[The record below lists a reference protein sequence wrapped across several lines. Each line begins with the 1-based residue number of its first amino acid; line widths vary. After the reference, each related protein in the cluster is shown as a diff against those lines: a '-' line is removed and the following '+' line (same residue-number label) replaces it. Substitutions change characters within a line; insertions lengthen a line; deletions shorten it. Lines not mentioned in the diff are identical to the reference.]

1 MAPLGAARARPPRT
15 APAPRRPRPRLCL
28 LFELAAVAAWIAV
41 IALTVTAAVHGGRPA
56 APASVGE
63 APHHHVTPSHAA
75 HAAHAVPGPGAFG
88 GLAMWALMCVAM
100 MLPAALPALAHVG
113 ENSLRRRRQRA
124 MAGFAAVYL
133 AVWTGYGALLLA
145 LAPLWSRLPGDA
157 PLAGALALAS
167 GWQLTARKRRALRD
181 CHRSSPLPLSGL
193 RALAGTGRFGLRHGG
208 ACLRSCWA
216 LMLVMA
222 VAGGGPGM
230 LGWMAALTG
239 IVVAERFARTP
250 TRAADLAA
258 AALAAAAL
266 AVVLTPAL
274 A

>member
-1 MAPLGAARARPPRT
+1 MGPLGAARARPPRT
-15 APAPRRPRPRLCL
+15 VRAPRRPRPRPCL
-28 LFELAAVAAWIAV
+28 LFELAAVAAWITV
-41 IALTVTAAVHGGRPA
+41 VVLTVTGAVHGSRPQ
-56 APASVGE
+56 APAPAGE
-63 APHHHVTPSHAA
+63 APHHHTTPSHAA
-75 HAAHAVPGPGAFG
+75 HAAHSVPGAGVAE

-113 ENSLRRRRQRA
+113 ANSLRRRRQRA

-145 LAPLWSRLPGDA
+145 LAPLWSRLPADA
-157 PLAGALALAS
+157 VLACALALAA
-167 GWQLTARKRRALRD
+167 GWQRTVHKRRALRD
-181 CHRSSPLPLSGL
+181 CHRSSPLPAGGL

-222 VAGGGPGM
+222 MTGGGPGA

-239 IVVAERFARTP
+239 IVTAERFARTP
-250 TRAADLAA
+250 RRTANLAA
-258 AALAAAAL
+258 AALATAAL
-266 AVVLTPAL
+266 AVALTPAL
-274 A
+274 T

>member
-1 MAPLGAARARPPRT
+1 MAPLGAVRARLPRT
-15 APAPRRPRPRLCL
+15 APAPRRPQPRLCL

-41 IALTVTAAVHGGRPA
+41 IALTVTGAAVDA
-56 APASVGE
+56 A
-63 APHHHVTPSHAA
+63 HHHTAPSHAAHAA
-75 HAAHAVPGPGAFG
+75 HAAHAVPGPGVFG
-88 GLAMWALMCVAM
+88 GLAIWALMCVAM

-113 ENSLRRRRQRA
+113 ANSLRRRRQRA

-157 PLAGALALAS
+157 VLACALALAS
-167 GWQLTARKRRALRD
+167 GWQLTVHKRRALRD

-239 IVVAERFARTP
+239 IVTAERFARTP
-250 TRAADLAA
+250 RRSASLAA
-258 AALAAAAL
+258 AALAGAAL
-266 AVVLTPAL
+266 AVALRPAL
-274 A
+274 S